1 MSCVDN
7 TIKIGDMV
15 IRAYAFDIEEFGLVV
30 DTKPWR
36 ETVLIPEG
44 ESEED
49 EDVDMS
55 DIEVFTVLWPS
66 GFMTA
71 EMDVELYSFEYYF
84 KVVIDQLHAIAEAS

>member
-36 ETVLIPEG
+36 ETVLIPEVLG
-44 ESEED
+44 SNRSRAFWYYLYPEC
-49 EDVDMS
+49 
-55 DIEVFTVLWPS
+55 VFTHGLGANVDETCCCIP
-66 GFMTA
+66 
-71 EMDVELYSFEYYF
+71 
-84 KVVIDQLHAIAEAS
+84 